1 MIVATLGDQ
10 GLTQPHMKVVG
21 MLLESAALNIPIT
34 VVAAVGVAVA
44 GGGFGSL
51 AMQLVVPCQVSFFLP
66 HFPFWKK
73 RNGHSF
79 FQLKS
84 IASILIIYQVARG
97 RALGEDNESRVPQS
111 DIEARYSPRFD
122 TLRESSETMDMLHS
136 TTEQTVKRTSLHVPS

>member
-51 AMQLVVPCQVSFFLP
+51 AMQLVVPCQVSFFFFATFSVLEKTKWTLI
-66 HFPFWKK
+66 FPTEVDRFYPDYISS
-73 RNGHSF
+73 RERES
-79 FQLKS
+79 
-84 IASILIIYQVARG
+84 VRG
-97 RALGEDNESRVPQS
+97 R
-111 DIEARYSPRFD
+111 
-122 TLRESSETMDMLHS
+122 
-136 TTEQTVKRTSLHVPS
+136 